1 MRYVLCFNGLSCF
14 PNVRFTYLGKSH
26 QSIVSRSASNL
37 PVVKMI
43 ELAAAARLYLS
54 ATLVR

>member
-43 ELAAAARLYLS
+43 ELAAAARL
-54 ATLVR
+54 